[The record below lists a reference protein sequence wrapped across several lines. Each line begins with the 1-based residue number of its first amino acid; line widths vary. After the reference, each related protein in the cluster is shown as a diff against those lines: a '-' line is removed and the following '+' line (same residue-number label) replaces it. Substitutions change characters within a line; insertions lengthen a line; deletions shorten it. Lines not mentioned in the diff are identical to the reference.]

1 MTANSATIYL
11 ACAALT
17 ALVMLLNPPAQ
28 YTPRATPA
36 AFLAM
41 ALLWPL
47 VWGFVGLVIY
57 DLRRKS

>member
-1 MTANSATIYL
+1 MRDSITLYL

-17 ALVMLLNPPAQ
+17 ALVMLFFPPEE
-28 YTPRATPA
+28 YNPRATPA

>member
-1 MTANSATIYL
+1 MADTLYL

-17 ALVMLLNPPAQ
+17 ALVMLFNPPAQ

-47 VWGFVGLVIY
+47 VWGFVGLV
-57 DLRRKS
+57 LFPRRKERR